1 MNPTIK
7 CSGCSCFRVE
17 DDFIYGNRKNKS
29 CVKCRDKRKKN
40 RDKKKELNKEP
51 NKEPNNE
58 PNKEPNND
66 DKLMSFI
73 RHQRMYKKL
82 LVEYKN
88 AVGHSVHMYNFKPV
102 LSKIKDNK
110 GII

>member
-51 NKEPNNE
+51 NKEPNN
-58 PNKEPNND
+58 D

>member
-1 MNPTIK
+1 MNLMIK
-7 CSGCSCFRVE
+7 CSGCCCFRVE

-40 RDKKKELNKEP
+40 RDKKKNH
-51 NKEPNNE
+51 NE
-58 PNKEPNND
+58 PNKPNEPKND
-66 DKLMSFI
+66 DGNLMSFI
-73 RHQRMYKKL
+73 RHQKMYKKL
-82 LVEYKN
+82 LVEYKI

-102 LSKIKDNK
+102 LAKIKDNK